1 MKRVAVAVLLSILS
15 AACAPALKP
24 LPPVAAELPPLPVE
38 QLSITTLPPAP
49 GEPSSAGPR
58 VTVTASKEADVRV
71 LLPALAQIAGISL
84 VLDSTVR
91 GAVAVHLQNVPAV
104 EALLAVIDAA
114 GLTIEG
120 EPEKPWPESVF
131 HHVPVNVNTATAG
144 VIAARFGV
152 SPKLAEFIVRSR
164 RLTPPDS

>member
-1 MKRVAVAVLLSILS
+1 MKRVAVAVLSILS

-24 LPPVAAELPPLPVE
+24 LPPVDAELPSLPVE
-38 QLSITTLPPAP
+38 RLSITTIPPAP
-49 GEPSSAGPR
+49 GEPPSAGPR
-58 VTVTASKEADVRV
+58 VTVSASQADVR
-71 LLPALAQIAGISL
+71 LLIPALAQIAGVSV

-91 GAVAVHLQNVPAV
+91 GTVAVHFENVPAV
-104 EALLAVIDAA
+104 EALLSVIDAA

-131 HHVPVNVNTATAG
+131 YQVPVNVNTATAG

-164 RLTPPDS
+164 RLTVPDR